1 MTAFLN
7 PNEFEFRNK
16 GIKSITSLA
25 RQLSISELELNYL
38 ADNASFLYSI
48 AKDIVKPNGGGI
60 RRTYNAKPRLKQILK
75 RLRVRVLEH
84 VNLPSYVSAGRKGAS
99 YIDNAKTHLNS
110 HSLLS
115 EDVQK
120 FFPSV
125 SIAQVKRIFQYLY
138 IMSPEVAELL
148 SKLTTKDGYLP
159 QGSPVSGSIANVVF
173 FDKEPSLVKSL
184 TDKNLKYTRY
194 YDDIHISSPS
204 SDISRDVGS
213 IRSKVYGMLKSV
225 GVEPHKS
232 SDKCNFAH
240 VGQRMVVHGII
251 VNNEDLS
258 PNPKLISDVRAI
270 LFQIRRELRGE
281 CSVDKVVSLVL
292 SCRGKI
298 QTLKSQGDKK
308 TQRYSRLIMKFIGKI
323 DEKAAKKFVRGIR
336 KVKSKREFK
345 CIQARVRILKAV
357 NPKVNAIILSE
368 CEKKWKALK
377 AL

>member
-7 PNEFEFRNK
+7 PSEFKFRNK
-16 GIKSITSLA
+16 GIKSTASLA

-38 ADNASFLYSI
+38 ADNASSLYSI
-48 AKDIVKPNGGGI
+48 AKKITKSDGDIRI
-60 RRTYNAKPRLKQILK
+60 TYNAKPRLKRVLK

-84 VNLPSYVSAGRKGAS
+84 VRLPSYVSAGRKGVS

-125 SIAQVKRIFQYLY
+125 SIAQVKKVFQYLY
-138 IMSPEVAELL
+138 MMSPEVAELL

-184 TDKNLKYTRY
+184 NDKNLKYTRY
-194 YDDIHISSPS
+194 YDDIHISSQS
-204 SDISRDVGS
+204 SDISRDVGR
-213 IRSKVYGMLKSV
+213 IRCTVYGMLKSV

-232 SDKCNFAH
+232 SDKSNFAH

-251 VNNEDLS
+251 VNNEELS
-258 PNPKLISDVRAI
+258 PNPKLVSDVRAI

-281 CSVDKVVSLVL
+281 CSVDKIVSLVL

-308 TQRYSRLIMKFIGKI
+308 TPRYSRLIMKFIGKI
-323 DEKAAKKFVRGIR
+323 DERAAKKFVRGIR
-336 KVKSKREFK
+336 KVKSKAEFK
-345 CIQARVRILKAV
+345 RVQARIKVLKAV

-368 CEKKWKALK
+368 CEKKWKTLK